1 MSIRL
6 DIREYKKRRD
16 KRLAERNAQEYR
28 ADAAGGNTRLPY
40 GLCKSA
46 GIDTK
51 GMSPKEAWEALTK
64 KTGIKP
70 EEAYKM
76 LDEGRSEK
84 DLSKE
89 AEKRAKGEGA
99 SKEMVIPA
107 APTVTGTPIPV
118 KTGGKIEIQK
128 LKTVAN
134 AQKTRNSWAEQ
145 HKEYE
150 PYAGKVSAG
159 MKYLFD
165 DNEFCINFQA
175 DILDGIIAKGFMN
188 QLQTAAESSVDV
200 KTRGDFSPDIRRQAS
215 HNMFGTPK
223 GTEAADYEKYG
234 YLGNP
239 FRDSTAER
247 RYAHQYGDT
256 IAVLK
261 KDRLKNRVTYSLK
274 DSLDRGFNGLSV
286 PGKDGDDPSWEGID
300 WHGLEAVQG
309 KDGTT
314 YKPSA
319 IMQRVMDAPDRKSPL
334 EDITSAS
341 AYGYLELQ
349 YHGELTISDV
359 DTLVFTSI
367 SAYKKITPEAREVLD
382 KLGVKMLKQWQ
393 MFDDDE

>member
-1 MSIRL
+1 MSVLL
-6 DIREYKKRRD
+6 DIREYQKRRE
-16 KRLAERNAQEYR
+16 KRLAERNAKTQKCR
-28 ADAAGGNTRLPY
+28 ADAAGANTRLPY

-46 GIDTK
+46 GIDTE
-51 GMSPKEAWEALTK
+51 GMSPKEAWDALTK

-70 EEAYKM
+70 EDAYKM
-76 LDEGRSEK
+76 LGEGGSKE

-89 AEKRAKGEGA
+89 AE
-99 SKEMVIPA
+99 SDTMVIPA
-107 APTVTGTPIPV
+107 APTVTGTKIPV

-128 LKTVAN
+128 LKTVVN
-134 AQKTRNSWAEQ
+134 AQKTRNAWAEQ

-150 PYAGKVSAG
+150 PYAEKVSAG

-188 QLQTAAESSVDV
+188 QLQTAAEADVEV
-200 KTRGDFSPDIRRQAS
+200 KTHGDFSPDIRRQAS

-223 GTEAADYEKYG
+223 GAEAADYEKYG

-239 FRDSTAER
+239 FRESTAER
-247 RYAHQYGDT
+247 RYANQYGDT

-309 KDGTT
+309 KDGTA
-314 YKPSA
+314 YKPSV
-319 IMQRVMDAPDRKSPL
+319 IMQRVMNAPDRKSRL

-367 SAYKKITPEAREVLD
+367 SAYKKITPEALEVLD
-382 KLGVKMLKQWQ
+382 KLGVKILKQWQ
-393 MFDDDE
+393 MFDDE